1 MLRNT
6 KLASRSNTG
15 TSGDCWRRNS
25 CEPSLFERDSASD
38 YDVLMKNKLPSS
50 SVRAAS
56 SFKIEK
62 DGFGCV
68 LKVQGE
74 VDDSVLAFLKQMNEM
89 TQRPLSEFDDE
100 WRYLTQTLVRADE
113 SGVSSKKTT
122 VEEDMVQIV
131 ATKNFRFEMSGVM
144 IEGDDSHGVGVQ
156 YV

>member
-1 MLRNT
+1 
-6 KLASRSNTG
+6 
-15 TSGDCWRRNS
+15 
-25 CEPSLFERDSASD
+25 
-38 YDVLMKNKLPSS
+38 MKNKLPSS